1 MLPGG
6 PKQGSPFFLHLSP
19 HTSQTCPTGLG
30 AHLSGTT
37 VPTGTTT
44 WVQSPAPQK
53 GSWSQMHPV
62 PLRCH
67 WKPLFLRGATWGPH
81 RVSPCP
87 RGSPPTPGFSGPWAP
102 AKSCITLTLRHP
114 ECEGWEGRGASTSQP
129 LRSHL
134 DSRNRPGRGSTR
146 MASLCGQPVTQEH
159 PQLLLEGSGNSDGY
173 WHGAAACLT
182 PTWPTPAPCRALLT
196 ACRSCSCPG
205 LEAHQPPAGGASGA
219 KEPGAHPRREL
230 EGPSA
235 TPAATRHPSCASD
248 PSLKQKMQ
256 EWTGAWLQSDVH
268 SWACFTKAGIG
279 TSMGLWLG
287 KARAGYPASHLAAH
301 GVDTLAGGVD
311 TKPHWEAGRAGCRA
325 CCGDRGLCCYP
336 PKAAALWPVWAPGD
350 TSIHDLDQS
359 SHEPNREALP
369 PATFPR
375 HSTRRPPG
383 TAIHHA
389 QNPALQVC
397 PHRLLPVGSFP

>member
-1 MLPGG
+1 MPSHAPSQSPQQQGVRRKLRLQQAQGLHQTRTKCHGHGMSRLPGCVHTCWCACTRG
-6 PKQGSPFFLHLSP
+6 GCLHVLVRVYICTSTGGCARVHP
-19 HTSQTCPTGLG
+19 HTCTQTGWLLASSSG
-30 AHLSGTT
+30 ALQGTRGPWIPQPPPLQSRASEPPLSWKQPRT
-37 VPTGTTT
+37 
-44 WVQSPAPQK
+44 QPA
-53 GSWSQMHPV
+53 
-62 PLRCH
+62 
-67 WKPLFLRGATWGPH
+67 T
-81 RVSPCP
+81 CP
-87 RGSPPTPGFSGPWAP
+87 RGAQWA
-102 AKSCITLTLRHP
+102 
-114 ECEGWEGRGASTSQP
+114 
-129 LRSHL
+129 
-134 DSRNRPGRGSTR
+134 
-146 MASLCGQPVTQEH
+146 
-159 PQLLLEGSGNSDGY
+159 
-173 WHGAAACLT
+173 
-182 PTWPTPAPCRALLT
+182 
-196 ACRSCSCPG
+196 RSCSCPG

-375 HSTRRPPG
+375 SVPIDSFLLDPFLDLLFHTSATSGQQPCLGFP
-383 TAIHHA
+383 
-389 QNPALQVC
+389 NC
-397 PHRLLPVGSFP
+397 PLE